1 MIEVSSDEIEKI
13 SEDIFSL
20 ANMMHRE
27 ALMDTR
33 FLVPKSSFEN
43 AIENLIALT
52 EGDKNSEFGKQVAY
66 VGDKAFVFKTNTKSE
81 AHFDALCKA
90 LNGLRSMFGLEPL
103 TL

>member
-33 FLVPKSSFEN
+33 FLVPKSS
-43 AIENLIALT
+43 
-52 EGDKNSEFGKQVAY
+52 FGKQVAY